1 MVWWC
6 LQPQRIRVRGDENAP
21 VALPASKTLHQRN
34 KSASALLGVPQTGT
48 FKGHGLNRT
57 TTTTGA
63 RRAAFGDVS
72 NTANPVQ
79 GSREDSALAG
89 KKQPQKGGFGAEKKP
104 ATAVLNQP
112 PQRPHSMAGVKGLLS
127 QTGPTTSTQPKP
139 FEQSGK
145 QMTLSSQQAA
155 NTRKILNKRSATTV
169 FKDPAQSSSSTSIS
183 ETKETTASKESNIDA
198 SDDGNDVVS
207 RPTTALSLE
216 EIHRE
221 EDDGDDTVS
230 ETRSRDE
237 DDDDDDDESS
247 SVIHH
252 SAADYDDNAS
262 LIEDDECQVQ
272 ESEEPEETV
281 ATDSRRVLSETTKS
295 VVDESKH
302 RVPSVPD
309 HESEEYWDEED
320 EENEEEDD
328 GYVTARSYRPHG
340 DNTTGG
346 TTTLLVPKYNQQV
359 KRELLLAK
367 QIVEATQ
374 TEEDI
379 EDELWDTSMVA
390 EYGDEIF
397 GYMKEQE
404 IKMLPNNHYMDY
416 QVEVQW
422 SMRSILMD

>member
-1 MVWWC
+1 MVLWY

-21 VALPASKTLHQRN
+21 VALPAGKTMHQRN
-34 KSASALLGVPQTGT
+34 KSASALLGVAHTGT
-48 FKGHGLNRT
+48 VKGTAMNKNGNSNN
-57 TTTTGA
+57 GA

-79 GSREDSALAG
+79 GGSREETALAG
-89 KKQPQKGGFGAEKKP
+89 KKQPQKGTDKPAVRAPEKKP
-104 ATAVLNQP
+104 AAVLNQP
-112 PQRPHSMAGVKGLLS
+112 PQRPHSMTGVRGILS
-127 QTGPTTSTQPKP
+127 QAAQPKP
-139 FEQSGK
+139 FEQTGK
-145 QMTLSSQQAA
+145 QMTLSSQQSA

-169 FKDPAQSSSSTSIS
+169 FKDPAQSIS
-183 ETKETTASKESNIDA
+183 ETEEVTAASKETNLDA
-198 SDDGNDVVS
+198 SDDSNDIVS

-216 EIHRE
+216 EIRK
-221 EDDGDDTVS
+221 EDAVS
-230 ETRSRDE
+230 ETRSRD
-237 DDDDDDDESS
+237 DDDDDDDSS
-247 SVIHH
+247 SVVIHPSDH
-252 SAADYDDNAS
+252 GTEDDDNNS
-262 LIEDDECQVQ
+262 LIEEDDYQVQ
-272 ESEEPEETV
+272 EPEEPEIVE
-281 ATDSRRVLSETTKS
+281 SHRVVSETQDDK
-295 VVDESKH
+295 KH
-302 RVPSVPD
+302 RVSSAAD

-328 GYVTARSYRPHG
+328 GYVTARSYRSRG

-346 TTTLLVPKYNQQV
+346 TTTLLVPKYNQRV

-404 IKMLPNNHYMDY
+404 VWLFFYIICACDFFFFFFFFF
-416 QVEVQW
+416 
-422 SMRSILMD
+422 